1 MDVVNWQEVRL
12 LLAALQESDVTE
24 LILEYKD
31 FRLTLRKGIPAGL
44 AAAAAAPPAA
54 PKVASTIPNTA
65 HTRHSWLLG

>member
-1 MDVVNWQEVRL
+1 LDVVNWQEVRL

-54 PKVASTIPNTA
+54 PPPEPPPCFPCRSSP
-65 HTRHSWLLG
+65 S

>member
-54 PKVASTIPNTA
+54 PPPEPPPCFPCRSSP
-65 HTRHSWLLG
+65 S